1 MTAPSGYGTE
11 SGSDEHFFLFS
22 ESAVL
27 ASWLMRMSDF
37 AERRSTK
44 SLAQVLTK
52 AALVFLEETD
62 GVAADS
68 APPPSSKSKQKAKSG
83 SSSNSASQHS
93 QPSSKSAAV
102 AHDDDVDAI
111 DEFAADDADAD
122 FSLHSANFQQS
133 LELLALQKRWAAK
146 EAELRR
152 SNPAATKAA
161 SGRPVATIFSSSAS
175 SAVLT
180 NDLLLIMKD
189 EQSLGFSAVPV
200 DDNIYHWRVKMF
212 NFDAS
217 SRLARDLIEL
227 KDKVGYDY
235 IELDVT
241 YKMDLYPFFPPFVK
255 LLRPRFH
262 GFMMGAVTSSDLFKL
277 SHWDPVR
284 QASQTL
290 TLLRNALQKDGAI
303 DVGSDANSLTKFP
316 DGAYTP
322 MEHALLRLQLLSEV
336 GARASTLLDTSVK
349 TAASTT
355 ATTAASTTTAAATKS
370 AKSSK
375 PTESAAEA
383 VDDGYG
389 SGDDGAGAAEG
400 SAWAKGTGYGFSG
413 LHSWDIENY
422 LRAQREKDNE
432 TLVVLEELE
441 GAISKADATYKD
453 EDLQQGLYGTVEGS
467 CLVPFLEQYLS
478 NESLLDMARHM
489 ALYEALFGV
498 VRALV
503 KCAYLRGV
511 LARLVGQSP
520 SRVVMHLLEQRAKQ
534 CRTLLKSVD
543 GAGVQ
548 AVDDTKLARI
558 VVAVWELV
566 LPHREQLDAMS
577 RETEALEKRLAG
589 DSETTTHAHTGDGA
603 IERQYTEALA
613 PLQFDEH
620 DMSGGGKAL
629 YPGFHFADMIA
640 QEKQIAREKTL
651 RAAQEQS
658 SLSTSL
664 PLSLSSSV
672 FVRVDSSRIDTLR
685 ALISGPDDTP
695 YQNGCFLF
703 DIFLP
708 SSYPHRAPVVN
719 LETTGNGSVR
729 FNPNLY
735 NCGKVCLSL
744 LGTWAGDQGETWN
757 RDTSTLLQVFVSIQ
771 SLILVPQ
778 PYFNEPSFER
788 SMHTSQGKMAS
799 ASYNQDIRFQTLRWA
814 VLGQL
819 ETPPAGF
826 EEIVRTHFRI
836 KRDLVRKQCADWT
849 EDADRAH
856 KPRMQELVKK
866 IEAKLAQL

>member
-1 MTAPSGYGTE
+1 VTTPSGYGGTE
-11 SGSDEHFFLFS
+11 AADGQSEHFFIFS
-22 ESAVL
+22 ESPAL

-37 AERRSTK
+37 CERRSTK
-44 SLAQVLTK
+44 TLAQVLTK

-62 GVAADS
+62 GADS
-68 APPPSSKSKQKAKSG
+68 STTTAAASKSKSLVKPKA
-83 SSSNSASQHS
+83 
-93 QPSSKSAAV
+93 SAATSSTSQRSQKS
-102 AHDDDVDAI
+102 HDDEIDAVD
-111 DEFAADDADAD
+111 DEFVADDADAD

-152 SNPAATKAA
+152 PRA
-161 SGRPVATIFSSSAS
+161 SGAANNASTKSTRTVDTIFSASAS

-180 NDLLLIMKD
+180 NDLLFIMKD
-189 EQSLGFSAVPV
+189 EQSLGFSAEPI

-212 NFDAS
+212 NFDTS
-217 SRLARDLIEL
+217 SRLARDLVEL
-227 KDKVGYDY
+227 KEKVGYDY
-235 IELDVT
+235 VELDVS

-262 GFMMGAVTSSDLFKL
+262 GFMMGAVASSDLFKL
-277 SHWDPVR
+277 SLWDPVR

-336 GARASTLLDTSVK
+336 GARASTLLDTSDGTVAAK
-349 TAASTT
+349 AKSAAAS
-355 ATTAASTTTAAATKS
+355 AAAASAAAAAAAANSSTKAAAAAAT
-370 AKSSK
+370 
-375 PTESAAEA
+375 TDDDNEA
-383 VDDGYG
+383 G
-389 SGDDGAGAAEG
+389 GA
-400 SAWAKGTGYGFSG
+400 AWAKGTGYGFSG
-413 LHSWDIENY
+413 LGAWDVENY

-441 GAISKADATYKD
+441 RSINKAATDYKD
-453 EDLQQGLYGTVEGS
+453 EDMQQGLYATVEGS

-489 ALYEALFGV
+489 ALYEALFNV
-498 VRALV
+498 VRALIQ
-503 KCAYLRGV
+503 CSYLRGV

-520 SRVVMHLLEQRAKQ
+520 SRVVMRLLELRAKQ

-543 GAGVQ
+543 GAGVH

-558 VVAVWELV
+558 VVQLW
-566 LPHREQLDAMS
+566 EQLQPHVEQLEAMS
-577 RETEALEKRLAG
+577 RETEALERRLAN
-589 DSETTTHAHTGDGA
+589 DSGEAHAPTGDAGVLA
-603 IERQYTEALA
+603 ALERRYAEELA

-620 DMSGGGKAL
+620 DISGGSA
-629 YPGFHFADMIA
+629 YHGFHYAKNIA
-640 QEKQIAREKTL
+640 GERQIAREKTL

-658 SLSTSL
+658 ALSTSL

-672 FVRVDSSRIDTLR
+672 FVRIDSSRIDTLR

-695 YQNGCFLF
+695 YQSGCFLF

-708 SSYPHRAPVVN
+708 SSYPHQAPLVN
-719 LETTGNGSVR
+719 LVTTGNGSVR

-744 LGTWAGDQGETWN
+744 LGTWSGDQGESWN

-778 PYFNEPSFER
+778 PYFNEPSYER
-788 SMHTSQGKMAS
+788 SMHTNQGKMAS
-799 ASYNQDIRFQTLRWA
+799 AQYNQDIRFQTLRWA
-814 VLGQL
+814 VLEQL
-819 ETPPAGF
+819 ESPPAGF

-836 KRDLVRKQCADWT
+836 KRDQVRKQCADWV
-849 EDADRAH
+849 EEADRNH
-856 KPRMQELVKK
+856 KQRMQDLVKK
-866 IEAKLAQL
+866 IETKLAKL